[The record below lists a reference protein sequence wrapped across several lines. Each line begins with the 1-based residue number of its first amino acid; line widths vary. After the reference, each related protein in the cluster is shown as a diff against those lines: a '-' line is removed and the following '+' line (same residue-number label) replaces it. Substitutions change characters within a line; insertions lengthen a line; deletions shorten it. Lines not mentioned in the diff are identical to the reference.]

1 MTDIKEPST
10 ATASNNMVTD
20 TMLHQRG
27 LLTVFHLDKVQA
39 QAKPIYPQ
47 PKKQEQVPLRD
58 GCQLSIGGSFLGHK
72 K

>member
-39 QAKPIYPQ
+39 QAK
-47 PKKQEQVPLRD
+47 
-58 GCQLSIGGSFLGHK
+58 LSYREMK
-72 K
+72 TVVV